1 MLSGG
6 RRHLK
11 LLLEV
16 SNLTVCYEKA
26 MIINDLSL
34 HINDGELVSLVGPNG
49 AGKSTLLRAITGL
62 VIWEKGIKRGT
73 AGGDISLGGRVVFE
87 GEKIERV
94 PAHEIARKG
103 LIHCP
108 ERRRPFR
115 EMTVIDN
122 LYAGGYLVKDKNQ
135 LQKNLENVYL
145 LFPRLQER
153 IKQISG
159 TLSGGEQ
166 QMLALGRALMSNP
179 KLLCIDEPS
188 TGLAPIMKEEVFNRI
203 NEIRSMGITVLLVE
217 QEVSAVFAMADRN
230 YVLSSGKI
238 IAEGTGDELMQNEVL
253 RKTYLGL

>member
-1 MLSGG
+1 
-6 RRHLK
+6 

-16 SNLTVCYEKA
+16 THLKVCYDRA

-34 HINDGELVSLVGPNG
+34 GVDREELVSLVGPNG

-62 VIWEKGIKRGT
+62 VAWEREITRRST
-73 AGGDISLGGRVVFE
+73 GGDVILE
-87 GEKIERV
+87 GTVTFDGERIDQV
-94 PAHEIARKG
+94 PAHEIVKRG

-122 LYAGGYLVKDKNQ
+122 LHAGSYLLMGKKEVQD
-135 LQKNLENVYL
+135 NLEKVYQ
-145 LFPRLQER
+145 LFPVLKER
-153 IKQISG
+153 STQISG

-166 QMLALGRALMSNP
+166 QMLALGRALMSRP
-179 KLLCIDEPS
+179 KLMCIDEPS
-188 TGLAPIMKEEVFNRI
+188 TGLAPILRRDVFEKI
-203 NEIRSMGITVLLVE
+203 VEIRNLGITLLLVE
-217 QEVSAVFAMADRN
+217 QEVSTVFKIASRN

-238 IAEGTGDELMQNEVL
+238 IAEGTGEQLLQDEVL